1 MSVGEGERER
11 VSQLCKPL
19 WECLNA
25 PDSSPLSVLEY
36 FIQFMAARDA
46 LHLLQ
51 FWFSVASF
59 RNAASSSHTDSQ
71 SPTHPHRADV
81 SPTVTAARVAVG
93 EGNSGSVRDRENTCR
108 DRERSPVCVLES
120 GVADDGG
127 TLLNKRSVVGD
138 GVRGDGVSVN
148 GAVREG
154 RVEGG
159 APGTIEP
166 YIARQTSLS
175 ELYTFSL
182 KCQNLH
188 LQAHFDITVVLPMK
202 CCNLCMLYYIQILS
216 VMQWAYTAHTFPSM
230 L

>member
-1 MSVGEGERER
+1 MFVQLLGCYKIHGKALHTTTPLLYRPVTMSVGEGKRER

-25 PDSSPLSVLEY
+25 PDSSHPLSVLEY

-51 FWFSVASF
+51 FWFSVASL

-71 SPTHPHRADV
+71 SHTHPHRADV
-81 SPTVTAARVAVG
+81 SPTVTAAHVAVG
-93 EGNSGSVRDRENTCR
+93 EGNSGSVRDRENSTCR

-120 GVADDGG
+120 GVAG
-127 TLLNKRSVVGD
+127 TLLNKRSVVGDGVRGD

-175 ELYTFSL
+175 ELY
-182 KCQNLH
+182 
-188 LQAHFDITVVLPMK
+188 
-202 CCNLCMLYYIQILS
+202 
-216 VMQWAYTAHTFPSM
+216 
-230 L
+230 